1 MTKPAHY
8 GTAFTIPFDIIFMT
22 PDTLFVKCRQQRNR
36 DFLCQLFFMAC
47 GAFAP
52 FALISV
58 VEDIEIMVA
67 HPASKNN
74 FMQIVVK
81 PHGMFMVFTEC
92 LAFNVHD
99 TFLDLFIL
107 GPSH

>member
-1 MTKPAHY
+1 MTKPTHY
-8 GTAFTIPFDIIFMT
+8 GTTFTAPVYIIFMT
-22 PDTLFVKCRQQRNR
+22 SDTLFVKCRQQGYR
-36 DFLCQLFFMAC
+36 DFICQPFFVAC
-47 GAFAP
+47 GALAP
-52 FALISV
+52 FAHISV

-67 HPASKNN
+67 HPASKDG